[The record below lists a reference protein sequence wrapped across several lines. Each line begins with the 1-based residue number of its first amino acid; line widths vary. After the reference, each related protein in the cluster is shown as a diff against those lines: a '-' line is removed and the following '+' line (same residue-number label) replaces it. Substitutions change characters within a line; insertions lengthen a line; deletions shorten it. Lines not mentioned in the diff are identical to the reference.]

1 MIPWNYKNEKNVFI
15 NREENGV
22 PYLSFAAL
30 EETGLVV
37 NGFPPVWEGQAR
49 ENMLL

>member
-1 MIPWNYKNEKNVFI
+1 MIQWNYKNENNVFI

-37 NGFPPVWEGQAR
+37 N
-49 ENMLL
+49 

>member
-1 MIPWNYKNEKNVFI
+1 MIPWNYKNEKNIFI
-15 NREENGV
+15 QREENGV

-37 NGFPPVWEGQAR
+37 NG
-49 ENMLL
+49 LSLIHI